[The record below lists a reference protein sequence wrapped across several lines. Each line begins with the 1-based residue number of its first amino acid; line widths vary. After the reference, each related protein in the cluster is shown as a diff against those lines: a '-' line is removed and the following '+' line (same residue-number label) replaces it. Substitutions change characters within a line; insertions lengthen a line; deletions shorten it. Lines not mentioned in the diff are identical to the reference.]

1 MRILI
6 VSEDIPQ
13 PTMGGLAKHAL
24 TLCRVLRQ
32 FGHEVDLLGNSLY
45 SIEAAGDEVQFGGRI
60 FPELNGHFIGWKEPQ
75 LGMFVPQRR
84 TWVARRFARVI
95 MKYAPNY
102 DVIHYHGH
110 YPNLGKFIPPE
121 VNFVQ
126 TRHDQ
131 GSDCLLDTRFHHGK
145 VCEETSPEHCARC
158 RSPNP
163 NAVQKLFSTL
173 AVKRFRDEVC
183 QAFSQHKTVFVSDM
197 LHRNFARSC
206 GQKQWGLTVH
216 NFVDADHIQSARQR
230 AEQLTRQDDVVR
242 VVVAAKLWAAKGV
255 TPFVQE
261 FSHRRPAHMQLTVV
275 GDGPE
280 LSALRAAYESEHIQ
294 FAGWC
299 SSERTLQLA
308 ASAHAIVVPSVWEEP
323 CATTVL
329 EGLLL
334 GKTTFA
340 LARGGTPELNV
351 YATAPEQF
359 RLHDSMASLVDD
371 LVTADL
377 SRVYPPHPDRKGG
390 AEHAVRKLLKVYASS
405 PGQLPE
411 LENEMA

>member
-24 TLCRVLRQ
+24 TLGRVLRQ

-45 SIEAAGDEVQFGGRI
+45 SIESAGDEVQFGGRI
-60 FPELNGHFIGWKEPQ
+60 FCELDGHFIGWKEPQ
-75 LGMFVPQRR
+75 LGMFLPQRR

-95 MKYAPNY
+95 MKYAPGY

-110 YPNLGKFIPPE
+110 FPNLAKFIPPE
-121 VNFVQ
+121 INFVQ

-131 GSDCLLDTRFHHGK
+131 GSDCLLDTRFHNGK
-145 VCEETSPEHCARC
+145 VCEETTPEHCARC
-158 RSPNP
+158 RSADPNP
-163 NAVQKLFSTL
+163 VQNLFSTL
-173 AVKRFRDEVC
+173 AVKRFRKEVC
-183 QAFSQHKTVFVSDM
+183 QAFTQHKTVFVSDM
-197 LHRNFARSC
+197 LQRNFSRSC
-206 GQKQWGLTVH
+206 GQKRWGLTVH
-216 NFVDADHIQSARQR
+216 NFVDADHIQHARQR
-230 AEQLTRQDDVVR
+230 AENLPQQEGVVQ

-261 FSHRRPAHMQLTVV
+261 FSKRRPSHMQLTVV

-280 LSALRAAYESEHIQ
+280 LPALRNAFESEHIR

-299 SSERTLQLA
+299 SSERTLELA
-308 ASAHAIVVPSVWEEP
+308 AAANAIVVPSVWEEP

-340 LARGGTPELNV
+340 LATGGTPELKV
-351 YATAPEQF
+351 YAAAPEQL
-359 RLHDSMASLVDD
+359 RLHENISALIAD
-371 LVTADL
+371 LVSADL
-377 SRVYPPHPDRKGG
+377 SCVYPPHPDRKGG
-390 AEHAVRKLLKVYASS
+390 AEHAVKKLLKVYGSS

-411 LENEMA
+411 LEDEMA

>member
-13 PTMGGLAKHAL
+13 ASMGGLAKHAL
-24 TLCRVLRQ
+24 TLCRALRQ
-32 FGHEVDLLGNSLY
+32 LGHEVDLLGNSLFPLE
-45 SIEAAGDEVQFGGRI
+45 SAGDEVKFGGRV
-60 FPELNGHFIGWKEPQ
+60 FCELDGYYVGFKEPQ
-75 LGMFVPQRR
+75 LGLFLPQRR

-95 MKYAPNY
+95 MKHAANY

-110 YPNLGKFIPPE
+110 YPNVAKFIPPG

-131 GSDCLLDTRFHHGK
+131 GGDCLIDTRFHNDRI
-145 VCEETSPEHCARC
+145 CTETDPEHCARC
-158 RSPNP
+158 RSANPNP
-163 NAVQKLFSTL
+163 VQKFISTL

-183 QAFSQHKTVFVSDM
+183 EGYLQHKTVFVSDM
-197 LHRNFARSC
+197 LQRNFARSC
-206 GQKQWGLTVH
+206 GQKKWGLTVH
-216 NFVDADHIQSARQR
+216 NFVDAGNIGIAREKAR
-230 AEQLTRQDDVVR
+230 ELPNKDDVVR
-242 VVVAAKLWAAKGV
+242 VVVAAKLWTAKGV
-255 TPFVQE
+255 TPFVRE
-261 FSHRRPAHMQLTVV
+261 FSKRRAPHMQLTIV

-280 LSALRAAYESEHIQ
+280 LPELRANYESEHIH

-299 SSERTLQLA
+299 TTERTLELS

-340 LARGGTPELNV
+340 LNRGGTPELAV
-351 YATAPEQF
+351 YAATPDQF
-359 RLHDSMASLVDD
+359 RLHDSIEALVDD
-371 LVTADL
+371 LITADL
-377 SRVYPPHPDRKGG
+377 SRDYAPHPDRRGG
-390 AEHAVRKLLKVYASS
+390 AENAVKQLLKIYVS
-405 PGQLPE
+405 PPGELPR
-411 LENEMA
+411 LEEEIA

>member
-13 PTMGGLAKHAL
+13 ASMGGLAKHAL
-24 TLCRVLRQ
+24 TLCRTLRQ
-32 FGHEVDLLGNSLY
+32 FGHEVDLLGNSLFPL
-45 SIEAAGDEVQFGGRI
+45 EAAGDEVKFGGRI
-60 FPELNGHFIGWKEPQ
+60 FCELDGHFIGWKEPQ
-75 LGMFVPQRR
+75 LGMFLPQRR

-95 MKYAPNY
+95 MKYAADY

-110 YPNLGKFIPPE
+110 YPNVAKFIPPGI
-121 VNFVQ
+121 NFVQ

-131 GSDCLLDTRFHHGK
+131 GGDCLIDTRFHNDR
-145 VCEETSPEHCARC
+145 VCTETDPAHCARC
-158 RSPNP
+158 RSADPNP
-163 NAVQKLFSTL
+163 VQKLVTTL
-173 AVKRFRDEVC
+173 AVKRFRDEVS
-183 QAFSQHKTVFVSDM
+183 QGYLQHKTVFVSDM

-206 GQKQWGLTVH
+206 GQKKWGLTVH
-216 NFVDADHIQSARQR
+216 NFVDADNIGQARQK
-230 AEQLTRQDDVVR
+230 AGQLPDNDDVIR

-255 TPFVQE
+255 TPFVRE
-261 FSHRRPAHMQLTVV
+261 FSKRRVAHMQLTVI

-280 LSALRAAYESEHIQ
+280 LPDLRANYESEHIR

-299 SSERTLQLA
+299 SSERTLELSA
-308 ASAHAIVVPSVWEEP
+308 AAHAIVVPSVWEEP

-340 LARGGTPELNV
+340 LNNGGTPELAI
-351 YATAPEQF
+351 YATEPEQF
-359 RLHDSMASLVDD
+359 RLHDSIEALVDD

-377 SRVYPPHPDRKGG
+377 SRDYAPHADRKGG
-390 AEHAVRKLLKVYASS
+390 AEHAVKQLLKIYASP
-405 PGQLPE
+405 PGQLPR
-411 LENEMA
+411 LEEEFA